1 MDKVVPI
8 NEEYM
13 FDGNVIISQTDLY
26 GVITYANK
34 KFCEISG
41 YSAQELLGKP
51 HNIIRHPDMPKA
63 AFEKMWSTIQ
73 GGQAWNGLVKNLRKD
88 GLYYWVETEI
98 LPTKDEEGKVVGYIA
113 ARKPASRKNIQESEE
128 LYTKML
134 NSENEA
140 N

>member
-34 KFCEISG
+34 MFCQISG
-41 YSAQELLGKP
+41 YSVQELVGQP

-98 LPTKDEEGKVVGYIA
+98 LPTKDEDGKIVGYIA